1 MAPTPGISR
10 EPLWVLPSPGQS
22 HAALLVPAVWTVSR
36 GHQDSKG
43 PGFAICKWQ
52 RWSRGAEAGSW
63 ERFAGIGPSG
73 LCAFWDCLPKLT
85 DMLSLVCLSVFQGPP
100 PGCLSL
106 SVTQRAEEGPPW
118 LLYLPG
124 PASEPGLW
132 RGRRREGGYLSL
144 RNMLT
149 PY

>member
-1 MAPTPGISR
+1 MGTAKSWPEPCSPPGPCSVDCLLRTPGQQRSWFCNLQVA
-10 EPLWVLPSPGQS
+10 EMEQ
-22 HAALLVPAVWTVSR
+22 R
-36 GHQDSKG
+36 GRG
-43 PGFAICKWQ
+43 WELGEV
-52 RWSRGAEAGSW
+52 RWHW
-63 ERFAGIGPSG
+63 PPG
-73 LCAFWDCLPKLT
+73 LCAFWDRLPKLT

-100 PGCLSL
+100 PGCPSL